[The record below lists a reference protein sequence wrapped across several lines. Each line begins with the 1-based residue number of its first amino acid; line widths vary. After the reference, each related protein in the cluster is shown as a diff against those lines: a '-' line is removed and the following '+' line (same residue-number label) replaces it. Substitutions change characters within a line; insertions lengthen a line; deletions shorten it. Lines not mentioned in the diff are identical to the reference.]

1 MVATSLLDPA
11 TQEPTLLAKAKTD
24 EVSKGEGVTIKNN
37 FGQTPLKNIAIRR
50 KFDLSASNTK
60 KIVTHEKQRMPFHT
74 PLVTRF
80 QPARQ
85 HADSKKPYV
94 SNGAWQ
100 RLIAEV
106 LIRNPQKTSYGDH
119 ASTKH

>member
-1 MVATSLLDPA
+1 
-11 TQEPTLLAKAKTD
+11 
-24 EVSKGEGVTIKNN
+24 
-37 FGQTPLKNIAIRR
+37 
-50 KFDLSASNTK
+50 
-60 KIVTHEKQRMPFHT
+60 MPFYT

-80 QPARQ
+80 QPTRQ

-106 LIRNPQKTSYGDH
+106 LIRNPKKTSYGDH

>member
-1 MVATSLLDPA
+1 
-11 TQEPTLLAKAKTD
+11 
-24 EVSKGEGVTIKNN
+24 
-37 FGQTPLKNIAIRR
+37 
-50 KFDLSASNTK
+50 
-60 KIVTHEKQRMPFHT
+60 MPFYT

-80 QPARQ
+80 QPTRQ

-106 LIRNPQKTSYGDH
+106 LIRNPKKKQVMEIMHQLNIDVLSFPDIKINFC
-119 ASTKH
+119 TKDS